1 MIAHNGPPAG
11 IQYRVIGTDGVERDM
26 AGLPDWIAAIRSDAV
41 EGGCLFLDGE
51 TARWR
56 PVSHL
61 DVFNK
66 AIQAVDIEARGGKF
80 RHEAVDLESCPSALQ
95 DPVSDSESFTK
106 QARNS
111 MLLWGVS
118 AAVVLVALAAWS
130 AGPGLQATVEAFIRQ
145 IPKPALIAGAAV
157 LFVLLAEEFYWFA
170 VILVGVR
177 STGATRRFALQ
188 VLSLLTT
195 GLLLYVAFAFLSA
208 EGFQRSFLRF
218 FASNVAIVGV
228 VYAVSLFLWSIPLF
242 RGTDATPAR
251 KALASTV
258 ASAMVAGTLYMAVVP
273 SVRNEAAPTPTRT
286 APRPSGATMPSPLPG

>member
-1 MIAHNGPPAG
+1 MIARVGPPAG
-11 IQYRVIGTDGVERDM
+11 PSYRVIDADGVERDM
-26 AGLPDWIAAIRSDAV
+26 AGLPDWIAAIRSGVV
-41 EGGCLFLDGE
+41 EPRCLFLDCE
-51 TARWR
+51 TRRWR
-56 PVSHL
+56 PVSNL
-61 DVFNK
+61 DIFDE
-66 AIQAVDIEARGGKF
+66 AMQAAAIEASGGEF
-80 RHEAVDLESCPSALQ
+80 QYEAVDLESRPSALQ

-111 MLLWGVS
+111 ALLWGVS

-145 IPKPALIAGAAV
+145 IPRPALIAGAAV
-157 LFVLLAEEFYWFA
+157 LFVVLAEEFHWFA
-170 VILVGVR
+170 VRLVGVR
-177 STGATRRFALQ
+177 STGPTRRFALQ
-188 VLSLLTT
+188 VLSLVTT
-195 GLLLYVAFAFLSA
+195 GLLLYVAFAFFST
-208 EGFQRSFLRF
+208 EGFQPGLQSF
-218 FASNVAIVGV
+218 FARNVAVVSV